1 MLKLRYSPT
10 SPYVRKVMMA
20 AHEKGVVDR
29 LQLETTNPWNSE
41 PEFTRENPLSK
52 VPALTI
58 EDGTILFDSPVIC
71 EYLDSLGTGPKLFPS
86 SGPQRWQSLRQQA
99 LGDGICDAAILRR
112 LESNRPQGEQSK
124 DWMERQKSTVARALD
139 TIEAEAKLLDGQTTI
154 GTIALLAALGYLDFR
169 YGHEPWRENRPSLA
183 QWFERASAR
192 DGYVKTAPPPA

>member
-52 VPALTI
+52 VPALVI
-58 EDGTILFDSPVIC
+58 DDGTVLFDSPVVC
-71 EYLDSLGTGPKLFPS
+71 EYLDSIGTGPKLFPDPGS
-86 SGPQRWQSLRQQA
+86 QRWQALRQQA

-112 LESNRPQGEQSK
+112 MESNRPEGEKSN
-124 DWMERQKSTVARALD
+124 DWMERQKNAVHRALD
-139 TIEAEAKLLDGQTTI
+139 TLEAEADNMDGQPTI
-154 GTIALLAALGYLDFR
+154 GTIAVLVALGYLDFR
-169 YGHEPWRENRPSLA
+169 FGHEPWRESRPKLA
-183 QWFERASAR
+183 RWFEQASAR
-192 DGYVKTAPPPA
+192 ESYARTAPPPG